1 MRKNTVSEC
10 VWHRTPN
17 VRNECVKKKKRGCR
31 TGCEVLHLSNS
42 FDPVTVTNPRM
53 RCVACRPSP
62 QPQSRSKITRS
73 RTKLLRNDRSVAV
86 SHSGVEW
93 SRSRHFETKYTQ
105 NASYKK
111 GIVMLVILFFFRLD
125 KSEREISKSQRS
137 GSMFDQARKIDCA
150 EFDHIR
156 MAGQS

>member
-1 MRKNTVSEC
+1 M
-10 VWHRTPN
+10 
-17 VRNECVKKKKRGCR
+17 
-31 TGCEVLHLSNS
+31 GCEVLHLSNS

-53 RCVACRPSP
+53 RCVAWLPSP
-62 QPQSRSKITRS
+62 QPQSCSKITRS

-93 SRSRHFETKYTQ
+93 NRSRHFEAKYTQ

-111 GIVMLVILFFFRLD
+111 GTATRYSIVKLVILFFFRLD
-125 KSEREISKSQRS
+125 KSERVISKSQRN

-150 EFDHIR
+150 EFEHIR